1 MLALDVHDDEVA
13 VSQHLGVVNVDRLAV
28 GSAPGDDG
36 PGIAGGHALQD
47 GGLVQRHRAVLRRCD
62 DAGPQWTQGAGRCR
76 RGRTE
81 RKFERT
87 TRGISSLCER
97 VFFKK
102 KKNHTEVS
110 KVEGS
115 AYKMFKETRLTAMF
129 CISSTG
135 PFKASEQ
142 TWGDGEGG
150 LVAAAAARNVGGDTT
165 VISCI

>member
-36 PGIAGGHALQD
+36 SGIAGGHALQD
-47 GGLVQRHRAVLRRCD
+47 GSLVQRHRAVLRRCD
-62 DAGPQWTQGAGRCR
+62 DARPLWTQGAGRCR

-97 VFFKK
+97 VFQRKK
-102 KKNHTEVS
+102 KRTTLKLQKL
-110 KVEGS
+110 KVQHVKCLRKP
-115 AYKMFKETRLTAMF
+115 A
-129 CISSTG
+129 
-135 PFKASEQ
+135 
-142 TWGDGEGG
+142 
-150 LVAAAAARNVGGDTT
+150 
-165 VISCI
+165 